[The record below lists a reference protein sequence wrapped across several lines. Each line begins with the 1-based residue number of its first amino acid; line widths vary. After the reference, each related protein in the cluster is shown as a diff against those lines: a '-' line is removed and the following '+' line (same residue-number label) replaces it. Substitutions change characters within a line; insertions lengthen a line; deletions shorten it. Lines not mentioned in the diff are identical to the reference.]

1 MHFLIE
7 NTHETKKEEI
17 AIIQLKTF
25 KNKFLTF
32 MKKYF
37 QLSLSA
43 IKAFEFTWI
52 VNSNFLVLTF
62 VRKFHLKDLT
72 STILT
77 GCSKNEKLLTVT
89 CLHIKNKEN

>member
-1 MHFLIE
+1 MHFLIK

-32 MKKYF
+32 MNKYF

-52 VNSNFLVLTF
+52 VNSTF
-62 VRKFHLKDLT
+62 VKKFHLKDLT

-77 GCSKNEKLLTVT
+77 DCSKNEKLLTVT
-89 CLHIKNKEN
+89 CLHIKNREN